1 MRVLRRGFRDEETHL
16 MQGAVDHRPQTP
28 SGGFV
33 PLTTVNNLTLIP
45 LCKYRIGR
53 ADIEESNGGVAMN
66 ARPPQ
71 ASYPSGNFSDTSN
84 FIAFPEYLKDR

>member
-1 MRVLRRGFRDEETHL
+1 MESKNLFFLKLPIHYTSRDKL
-16 MQGAVDHRPQTP
+16 KM
-28 SGGFV
+28 
-33 PLTTVNNLTLIP
+33 
-45 LCKYRIGR
+45 IGR

>member
-1 MRVLRRGFRDEETHL
+1 MAIISCAGSSRTDTHYFN
-16 MQGAVDHRPQTP
+16 G
-28 SGGFV
+28 S
-33 PLTTVNNLTLIP
+33 PLFSHMW
-45 LCKYRIGR
+45 IGR

>member
-1 MRVLRRGFRDEETHL
+1 MCEDLGLDRMVRTYPARCCFRPSP
-16 MQGAVDHRPQTP
+16 APQTP
-28 SGGFV
+28 SGGGF
-33 PLTTVNNLTLIP
+33 VNNLTLIP